1 MLFVPRSHHPAKGVA
16 LLAGTLR
23 MLFADM
29 QRYIS
34 ERGIARNPLH
44 SASRFVR
51 FMGDCQTSEIT
62 TEMLKDFRRRAEAA
76 GLAAWTIRGTLKDI
90 RTLIR
95 WAGGSVSI
103 DRIKKPEPNPQP
115 VCMETIDAIWPHL
128 ADWSRQ
134 WLVLS
139 YWTGLRLADSI
150 RMQRELKDSK
160 LEWVAN
166 KTKHRHKWPVM
177 PWLKPILQVQP
188 LPYSSTDDWSKV
200 IVRAELERVCTSAGV
215 ERIQPSQIRDT
226 GLRAWVR
233 ADFHAGKVLHGC
245 GLGVIGHYVDV
256 LDILEPVAP
265 RVQLPKSFGASLE
278 SAEET
283 VLSHFRRM
291 DQSAQQI
298 VVSMSQRLAAG

>member
-1 MLFVPRSHHPAKGVA
+1 MFTPRSLLPAKGVA
-16 LLAGTLR
+16 ILAGDLP
-23 MLFADM
+23 MLLSDM
-29 QRYIS
+29 QRYIAD
-34 ERGIARNPLH
+34 RGIARNPLH

-51 FMGDCQTSEIT
+51 FMGDCRTSEIT
-62 TEMLKDFRRRAEAA
+62 TEMLKEFRKRAEAS

-103 DRIKKPEPNPQP
+103 DRIQKPEPNPQP
-115 VCMETIDAIWPHL
+115 ISFATIDAIWPHM
-128 ADWSRQ
+128 AEWSRQ

-150 RMQRELKDSK
+150 RMQRDLTDSK
-160 LEWVAN
+160 LEWIAS

-177 PWLKPILQVQP
+177 PWLRPLLQSQS

-200 IVRAELERVCTSAGV
+200 IVRAELDRVSTQAGV

-265 RVQLPKSFGASLE
+265 RVRLPSCFGATDATGEESLLA
-278 SAEET
+278 S
-283 VLSHFRRM
+283 FRRL
-291 DQSAQQI
+291 DPAAQGLI
-298 VVSMSQRLAAG
+298 SGTAERLASG